1 MILNH
6 PSTLALAACLL
17 SCAGQ
22 AVAGPTATMAQATHP
37 LKEIG
42 RVHVQTPF
50 CKDVFDRGSLA
61 TSSALLNDAELDA
74 TAHFLDTVELD
85 DNQLAKPTTITDLQ
99 KRYQVLMARAG
110 AAIDETKA
118 LRQLADA
125 APAPDQKAA
134 LTDYANALGGALH
147 RQMLVAEYY
156 RRFAMY
162 LEVHE
167 PVSWQERDRALFYA
181 ARTPPGPM
189 ERSGDPRDR
198 VPPTLTEVARFA
210 SSEITTRHERA
221 VGDELHAAQTA
232 QAAFGPCSVNG
243 SI

>member
-1 MILNH
+1 MTMDH
-6 PSTLALAACLL
+6 QSTLLL
-17 SCAGQ
+17 TTFLLCCAGQ
-22 AVAGPTATMAQATHP
+22 AVAAPTAAPAPAAHA

-42 RVHVQTPF
+42 RVHVQTRF
-50 CKDVFDRGSLA
+50 CKEAYDRGALA
-61 TSSALLNDAELDA
+61 TSSALLDDAELDA
-74 TAHFLDTVELD
+74 TARFLDTVDLD
-85 DNQLAKPTTITDLQ
+85 DNKLAKPSTIADLQ

-125 APAPDQKAA
+125 APAPEQKVA
-134 LTDYANALGGALH
+134 LIDYANALGGALH

-210 SSEITTRHERA
+210 SSEVTTRHERA
-221 VGDELHAAQTA
+221 VGDELRAAQTA
-232 QAAFGPCSVNG
+232 QAAFGPCSING